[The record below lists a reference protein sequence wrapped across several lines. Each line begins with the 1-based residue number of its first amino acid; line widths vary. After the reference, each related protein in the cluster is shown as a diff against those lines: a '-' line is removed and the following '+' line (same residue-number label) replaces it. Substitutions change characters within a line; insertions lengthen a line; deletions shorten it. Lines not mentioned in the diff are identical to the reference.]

1 MDRPM
6 TEHVRKGV
14 IDIDGAEF
22 EGIIEALESIGTG
35 RFSWDHHEHCAN
47 AVEHAIAVRDSVVP
61 VLRKSLVLD
70 NTPEAREKMADDIM
84 VPVLDWGSEYCDSE
98 AVPDVEAAI
107 ERILTTLLGPPV
119 EPEP

>member
-1 MDRPM
+1 M
-6 TEHVRKGV
+6 TEYVRKGWRETHTGV
-14 IDIDGAEF
+14 GKRVRMTLSPWFKTDI
-22 EGIIEALESIGTG
+22 
-35 RFSWDHHEHCAN
+35 
-47 AVEHAIAVRDSVVP
+47 P
-61 VLRKSLVLD
+61 VLVID